1 MKLILL
7 GAAGSGKGTMAK
19 KIAADFNVPQIST
32 GDMFREIAKKG
43 GELGE
48 KVKSLMESGALV
60 PNEITFEVLKQR
72 LKQKDCKKGFIL
84 DGFPRS
90 LTQAEMLQKL
100 TDIDAVISIELPF
113 KQLEQRLVS
122 RRICPKCGDI
132 DNASYQGY
140 TGNCRKCG
148 TKLFQRDDDK
158 PEAIKARLEVYKKDV
173 TPLIDF
179 YGGKVFSVSSA
190 GSPEQTY
197 APVKTFLSKLEAK
210 A

>member
-60 PNEITFEVLKQR
+60 PNEITFEVLKAR
-72 LKQKDCKKGFIL
+72 LAKPDCKKGFIL

-90 LTQAEMLQKL
+90 LSQAEMLEGV
-100 TDIDAVISIELPF
+100 TDIDAVVSIELPF
-113 KQLEQRLVS
+113 EELEKRLVN
-122 RRICPKCGDI
+122 RRLCPSCGEI
-132 DNASYQGY
+132 DNTSYAGF

>member
-90 LTQAEMLQKL
+90 LAQAEMLQKL

-132 DNASYQGY
+132 DNANYQAY

-179 YGGKVFSVSSA
+179 YGEKVMTVSSA
-190 GSPEQTY
+190 GSPDETY

>member
-19 KIAADFNVPQIST
+19 KISADFGIPQIST
-32 GDMFREIAKKG
+32 GDLFREIAKEG
-43 GELGE
+43 GKLGE
-48 KVKSLMESGALV
+48 QVQSLMSKGALI
-60 PNEITFEVLKQR
+60 PNEITFEVLKAR
-72 LKQKDCKKGFIL
+72 LAKPDCKKGFIL

-90 LTQAEMLQKL
+90 LSQAEMLEGV
-100 TDIDAVISIELPF
+100 TDIDAVVSIELPF
-113 KQLEQRLVS
+113 EELEKRLVN
-122 RRICPKCGDI
+122 RRLCPSCGEI
-132 DNASYQGY
+132 DNTSYAGF

>member
-1 MKLILL
+1 MSK
-7 GAAGSGKGTMAK
+7 
-19 KIAADFNVPQIST
+19 
-32 GDMFREIAKKG
+32 
-43 GELGE
+43 
-48 KVKSLMESGALV
+48 GALI
-60 PNEITFEVLKQR
+60 PNEITFEVLKAR
-72 LKQKDCKKGFIL
+72 LAKPDCKKGFIL

-90 LTQAEMLQKL
+90 LSQAEMLEGV
-100 TDIDAVISIELPF
+100 TDIDAVVSIELPF
-113 KQLEQRLVS
+113 EELEKRLVN
-122 RRICPKCGDI
+122 RRLCPSCGEI
-132 DNASYQGY
+132 DNTSYAGF

>member
-90 LTQAEMLQKL
+90 LAQAEMLQKL

-132 DNASYQGY
+132 DNANYQGY

-179 YGGKVFSVSSA
+179 YGEKVMTVSSA
-190 GSPEQTY
+190 GSPDETY

>member
-179 YGGKVFSVSSA
+179 YGG
-190 GSPEQTY
+190 QT
-197 APVKTFLSKLEAK
+197 KLMHQ
-210 A
+210 

>member
-19 KIAADFNVPQIST
+19 KISADFEIPQIST
-32 GDMFREIAKKG
+32 GDLFREIVKSG

-48 KVKSLMESGALV
+48 KISSLINKGQLV
-60 PNEITFEVLKQR
+60 PNELTFEVLKQR
-72 LKQKDCKKGFIL
+72 LDQKDCKNGFIL

-90 LTQAEMLQKL
+90 LAQAEMIKDLF
-100 TDIDAVISIELPF
+100 DVDAVISIELPF
-113 KQLEQRLVS
+113 EELEKRLVN
-122 RRICPKCGDI
+122 RRLCSSCGEI
-132 DNASYQGY
+132 DNINYEGF
-140 TGNCRKCG
+140 TGKCRKCG

-173 TPLIDF
+173 TPLINF
-179 YGGKVFSVSSA
+179 YGDKVLKVSSS
-190 GSPEQTY
+190 GSPDETY
-197 APVKTFLSKLEAK
+197 APVKTFLTKLEAK

>member
-90 LTQAEMLQKL
+90 LAQAEMLQKL

-179 YGGKVFSVSSA
+179 YGEKVMTVSSA
-190 GSPEQTY
+190 GSPDETY

>member
-90 LTQAEMLQKL
+90 LAQAEMLQKL

-179 YGGKVFSVSSA
+179 YGEKVMTVSSA
-190 GSPEQTY
+190 GSPDETY
-197 APVKTFLSKLEAK
+197 TPVKTFLSKLEAK

>member
-48 KVKSLMESGALV
+48 KVQSLMSKGALI
-60 PNEITFEVLKQR
+60 PNEITFEVLKAR
-72 LKQKDCKKGFIL
+72 LAKPDCKKGFIL

-90 LTQAEMLQKL
+90 LSQAEMLEGV
-100 TDIDAVISIELPF
+100 TDIDAVVSIELPF
-113 KQLEQRLVS
+113 EELEKRLVN
-122 RRICPKCGDI
+122 RRLCPSCGEI
-132 DNASYQGY
+132 DNTSYAGF

>member
-1 MKLILL
+1 M
-7 GAAGSGKGTMAK
+7 
-19 KIAADFNVPQIST
+19 
-32 GDMFREIAKKG
+32 
-43 GELGE
+43 
-48 KVKSLMESGALV
+48 
-60 PNEITFEVLKQR
+60 
-72 LKQKDCKKGFIL
+72 
-84 DGFPRS
+84 
-90 LTQAEMLQKL
+90 
-100 TDIDAVISIELPF
+100 
-113 KQLEQRLVS
+113 S

-132 DNASYQGY
+132 DNANYQGY

-179 YGGKVFSVSSA
+179 YGEKVMTVSSA
-190 GSPEQTY
+190 GSPDETY

>member
-19 KIAADFNVPQIST
+19 KISADFGIPQIST
-32 GDMFREIAKKG
+32 GDLFREIAKEG
-43 GELGE
+43 GKLGE
-48 KVKSLMESGALV
+48 QVQSLMSKGALI
-60 PNEITFEVLKQR
+60 PNEITFEVLKAR
-72 LKQKDCKKGFIL
+72 LAKPDCKKGFIL

-90 LTQAEMLQKL
+90 LSQAEMLEGV
-100 TDIDAVISIELPF
+100 TDIDAVVSIELPF
-113 KQLEQRLVS
+113 EELEKRLVN
-122 RRICPKCGDI
+122 RRLCPSCGEI
-132 DNASYQGY
+132 DNTSYAGF

-158 PEAIKARLEVYKKDV
+158 PEAIKARLEVYKQDV

>member
-90 LTQAEMLQKL
+90 LAQAEMLQKL

-148 TKLFQRDDDK
+148 AKLFQRDDDK

-179 YGGKVFSVSSA
+179 YGEKVMTVSSA
-190 GSPEQTY
+190 GSPDETY

>member
-19 KIAADFNVPQIST
+19 KISADFGIPQIST
-32 GDMFREIAKKG
+32 GDLFREIAKEG
-43 GELGE
+43 GKLGE
-48 KVKSLMESGALV
+48 QVQSLMSKGALS
-60 PNEITFEVLKQR
+60 PNEITFEVLKAR
-72 LKQKDCKKGFIL
+72 LAKPDCKKGFIL

-90 LTQAEMLQKL
+90 LSQAEMLEGV
-100 TDIDAVISIELPF
+100 TDIDAVVSIELPF
-113 KQLEQRLVS
+113 EELEKRLVN
-122 RRICPKCGDI
+122 RRLCPSCGEI
-132 DNASYQGY
+132 DNTSYAGF

-158 PEAIKARLEVYKKDV
+158 PEAIKARLEVYKQDV

>member
-19 KIAADFNVPQIST
+19 KIAVDFNVPQIST

-90 LTQAEMLQKL
+90 LAQAEMLQKL

-179 YGGKVFSVSSA
+179 YGEKVMTVSSA
-190 GSPEQTY
+190 GSPDETY

>member
-19 KIAADFNVPQIST
+19 KISADLGIPQIST
-32 GDMFREIAKKG
+32 GDLFREIAKEG
-43 GELGE
+43 GKLGE
-48 KVKSLMESGALV
+48 QVQSLMSKGALI

-90 LTQAEMLQKL
+90 LSQAEMLEGV
-100 TDIDAVISIELPF
+100 TDIDAVVSIELPF
-113 KQLEQRLVS
+113 EELEKRLVN
-122 RRICPKCGDI
+122 RRLCPSCGEI
-132 DNASYQGY
+132 DNTSYAGF

>member
-19 KIAADFNVPQIST
+19 KISADFGIPQIST
-32 GDMFREIAKKG
+32 GDLFREIAKEG
-43 GELGE
+43 GKLGE
-48 KVKSLMESGALV
+48 QVQSLMSKGALI
-60 PNEITFEVLKQR
+60 PNEITFEVLKAR
-72 LKQKDCKKGFIL
+72 LAKPDCKKGFIL

-90 LTQAEMLQKL
+90 LSQAEMLEGVA
-100 TDIDAVISIELPF
+100 DIDAVVSIELPF
-113 KQLEQRLVS
+113 EELEKRLVN
-122 RRICPKCGDI
+122 RRLCPSCGEI
-132 DNASYQGY
+132 DNTSYAGF